1 MITQMRRL
9 PDQLV
14 KTVTSDRGSEM
25 VQYSRVQ
32 MALDAGVYFC
42 DPHSPW
48 QRGTNENTNRL
59 LRHWF
64 EKGTDVSTFT
74 AEDLEAIADKLNNRP
89 RPTLNLE
96 TPKQRMRQLIAAA
109 A

>member
-1 MITQMRRL
+1 
-9 PDQLV
+9 
-14 KTVTSDRGSEM
+14 M
-25 VQYSRVQ
+25 VQYPRIQ

-64 EKGTDVSTFT
+64 EKGTDLSGFT
-74 AEDLEAIADKLNNRP
+74 AGDLDTIADELNNRP
-89 RPTLNLE
+89 RLTLNLE
-96 TPKQRMRQLIAAA
+96 TLSDACVNSSTRSMKPSPHVAPTD
-109 A
+109 